1 MSETTPGGD
10 LPRSWETS
18 ELLEVKEAPNRSPSA
33 APQPKVMASAGGAG
47 LGGAIAALIVWGLQA
62 AGIAVPV
69 EAAMAISTISG
80 ILAGFVAG
88 YLTPPRSM

>member
-1 MSETTPGGD
+1 MPTPE
-10 LPRSWETS
+10 PE
-18 ELLEVKEAPNRSPSA
+18 PNRSPSA
-33 APQPKVMASAGGAG
+33 APAPKVMASAGGAG

-62 AGIAVPV
+62 AGLVVPI

-80 ILAGFVAG
+80 VVAGFVAG